1 MKSFVNTAFHL
12 RSLLIV
18 SALILCSIVSVT
30 AQEPL
35 ELDVTKYGV
44 VYRIPE
50 MDQVKVRRNIQ
61 YATIGGSPKHF
72 DLYMPPQTKSSELL
86 PVIVFI
92 NGVGDFGDN
101 KLKDWTIYVDWGNL
115 AAAKG
120 FAAMNFET
128 DRDRAG
134 ESIAA
139 VFTYLDQHGKEHGID
154 ASRIG
159 TFACSGNVGQA
170 LPYLMGTPVK
180 GIRAAVIYYGA
191 AQVESI
197 RTDLPVMHVLA
208 GRDNPNLLQFQ
219 RRLWDQVRA
228 KQAPWAMIEA
238 PTLPHAF
245 DAVHYGEDSRQVIH
259 QTLAFWE
266 SHLQVL
272 PPAPPEKAGR
282 EIVESFYANDWGKAV
297 QLLSEAVKK
306 YPHHADVWGQ
316 LGRAHQNTGNF
327 PEAEKALLKAAE
339 LEPRDGGILRNL
351 GLVQERQQK
360 YAEASKTFQ
369 RAIELGGND
378 GVLFATFGTCL
389 MYEKKYEAALVQLE
403 RAVQLIPQNPTF
415 SYNLACAYAR
425 LNQKEKALSALEQA
439 VRSGFRDKPGML
451 ADPDLESIRSEA
463 KFQSLV
469 NAMGT

>member
-1 MKSFVNTAFHL
+1 MTSFVTTAVHF
-12 RSLLIV
+12 RSLLLV

-50 MDQVKVRRNIQ
+50 MDQVKVRRNLQ
-61 YATIGGSPKHF
+61 YGSIGGRPKHF
-72 DLYMPPQTKSSELL
+72 DLYLPPQTRSSELL

-101 KLKDWTIYVDWGNL
+101 KLKDWTIYMDWGKL

-120 FAAMNFET
+120 FAAINFET
-128 DRDRAG
+128 DHERVG

-139 VFTYLDQHGKEHGID
+139 MFTYLDQHGKEQGID
-154 ASRIG
+154 ATRIG
-159 TFACSGNVGQA
+159 TYACSGNVGQA

-180 GIRAAVIYYGA
+180 GIRAAVVYYGA

-228 KQAPWAMIEA
+228 KQAPWAMIES

-245 DAVHYGEDSRQVIH
+245 DGIYYGEESRRIIH

-266 SHLQVL
+266 SHLQPL
-272 PPAPPEKAGR
+272 PAPPPAKAGQ

-297 QLLSEAVKK
+297 PLLSEAVKK
-306 YPHHADVWGQ
+306 YPNRADVWGQ

-327 PEAEKALLKAAE
+327 PEAEKVLLKAAE
-339 LEPRDGGILRNL
+339 LEPTNAGTLRTL

-378 GVLFATFGTCL
+378 GILLATYGTCL
-389 MYEKKYEAALVQLE
+389 IYEKKYEAAVEKLE
-403 RAVQLIPQNPTF
+403 RAVQLIPQNPAF

-439 VRSGFRDKPGML
+439 VRTGFRDKSGML
-451 ADPDLESIRSEA
+451 ADPDLENIRSDA
-463 KFQSLV
+463 KFQTLANSI
-469 NAMGT
+469 GT